1 MHEIDLKSIEAKHMF
16 QTTLFGF
23 EEFLNR
29 FPSDAF
35 NSVAVKKN
43 LQIKKNL
50 VATTSLTVIIT
61 LD

>member
-43 LQIKKNL
+43 LQIKKPSSYDF
-50 VATTSLTVIIT
+50 TYSYYYP
-61 LD
+61 